1 MTSRFIVATLLAIAP
16 LPAAAAGDLLGEW
29 ARDDGKGSVRFAP
42 CGDALCGTITAKSK
56 PDAPGSIGQKVFYD
70 MKPDGENFWRGS
82 AFNPD
87 DGREYSGKIT
97 LEGGGLTTAGCVLGG
112 LICKSLTWSRKK

>member
-1 MTSRFIVATLLAIAP
+1 MKSRLIVATLLAIAP
-16 LPAAAAGDLLGEW
+16 LHAAAAGELLGEW
-29 ARDDGKGSVRFAP
+29 ARDDGKGSVR
-42 CGDALCGTITAKSK
+42 DALCGTITAKSK

-97 LEGGGLTTAGCVLGG
+97 LEGGRLTTAGCVFGG